1 MYLKTKAIT
10 KQITMAIALVGC
22 ISLGFAQNKELERT
36 DKTSE
41 NKIAESE
48 MSRASLSAIDEEDA
62 TSANAKAEEIK
73 MSHNATDNEEVLK
86 AELKDAKQDTQE
98 DNTEGEPEAST
109 INSAIYMFS
118 KSKITTPRTVEGT
131 TVFAYLNNSED
142 YTFLVRAIKL
152 VGLEETLK
160 GKGPFTVFAPTNAAF
175 NALPEKTLETLLEA
189 ENREALKEML
199 TYHVMPGNQGVNELT
214 RAVNGNGGEARLK
227 TLNGTTLTATL
238 QGDKIVLIGA
248 NGVKSTI
255 ISGDKTQ
262 TNGMVHTINTVVMPN

>member
-98 DNTEGEPEAST
+98 DDTEGEPEAST

-142 YTFLVRAIKL
+142 HTFLVRAIKL

-238 QGDKIVLIGA
+238 HGDKIVLIGA